1 MSAEALGAP
10 KPVKWWFPLV
20 QGILSIV
27 VGLLFLMRPV
37 ATSKTAILVLGFYW
51 LFIGIL
57 DLIGL
62 FRDRT
67 AWGWKLFTG
76 ILGILA
82 GGIIISGSVGAD
94 VTTLDRLMTTMTV
107 GVAFAWVIGFLGIFY
122 GIVALIAAFRGGGW
136 GAGIMGVLAIVFGFI
151 IMANPITTALGLPFV
166 IGIWLLIAGISL
178 IFAAFRLR
186 SA

>member
-1 MSAEALGAP
+1 MDLSERRRAE
-10 KPVKWWFPLV
+10 
-20 QGILSIV
+20 
-27 VGLLFLMRPV
+27 
-37 ATSKTAILVLGFYW
+37 
-51 LFIGIL
+51 L
-57 DLIGL
+57 DRRYMEAQIQQ
-62 FRDRT
+62 T
-67 AWGWKLFTG
+67 QKLES
-76 ILGILA
+76 LGILA

-151 IMANPITTALGLPFV
+151 IMANPIKTALGLPFV